1 MALKNLDHEELM
13 RRVESLHKQ
22 YVEDHV
28 PCSERTFL
36 AVHSVVD
43 TDLPSEVMTLLTCF
57 AGGVGHATMCG
68 AVSGGLAALGLAY
81 GRRHPTEKRRD
92 QAGEIAQEFLCQFK
106 SRFGSEVC
114 GVLIGDTLRKN
125 TSDLEE
131 RRERCRAY
139 TLHAVKSCVDLL
151 AKYERIYAKN

>member
-1 MALKNLDHEELM
+1 MTLQNRDHQDLLQQ
-13 RRVESLHKQ
+13 VERLHTQ

-36 AVHSVVD
+36 ILHSVMD
-43 TDLPSEVMTLLTCF
+43 TDLPSEAMTLLTCF

-81 GRRHPTEKRRD
+81 GRRRPTESRRD
-92 QAGEIAQEFLCQFK
+92 EAGAIAREFLSQFK
-106 SRFGSEVC
+106 SQFGSELC

-125 TSDLEE
+125 TYESEE

-139 TLHAVKSCVDLL
+139 TRYAVNTCLDLL
-151 AKYERIYAKN
+151 AKYTKTAGKE

>member
-1 MALKNLDHEELM
+1 M
-13 RRVESLHKQ
+13 RQVEHLHNQ
-22 YVEDHV
+22 YVEDHL

-43 TDLPSEVMTLLTCF
+43 TDLSSEAMALLTCF

-68 AVSGGLAALGLAY
+68 AVSGALAALGLTY
-81 GRRHPTEKRRD
+81 GRRHPTEARREE
-92 QAGEIAQEFLCQFK
+92 AGAIARDFLSQFK

-125 TSDLEE
+125 TYESEE

-139 TLHAVKSCVDLL
+139 TRHAVKVCVDLL
-151 AKYERIYAKN
+151 AKYEANTTKP